1 MFLGR
6 DRKDE
11 QAGCDVPAEPMDGM
25 SSHERRRAESYERM
39 AQEVVNTIRTSMAIK
54 LAVVAMRSM
63 IFKRLDAEGMT
74 IEHLRTVL
82 KLSSDRVIEEVLR
95 ILQNGKNGRS

>member
-11 QAGCDVPAEPMDGM
+11 QAGCNVPAELMGGM
-25 SSHERRRAESYERM
+25 SPHERRRAESYERM
-39 AQEVVNTIRTSMAIK
+39 AQEVVTTVRTSMAIK

-74 IEHLRTVL
+74 IEHLRIVL
-82 KLSSDRVIEEVLR
+82 KLSSDRVIEEVLK
-95 ILQNGKNGRS
+95 ILQNGKNGMS